1 MLRHLFWSSRKFCA
15 PDGKTYVWK
24 TRIAVNDLKASASF
38 PPQQT
43 RISRAMM
50 CCDDVMLRLLCAPL
64 AYLPSAQLIDYETK
78 KTVAKIHHTYHF
90 WPSRQKM
97 SLEVTSDAVPA
108 LDAIM
113 LSFVMCEEER
123 RDRGDTA

>member
-1 MLRHLFWSSRKFCA
+1 MC
-15 PDGKTYVWK
+15 
-24 TRIAVNDLKASASF
+24 F
-38 PPQQT
+38 PG
-43 RISRAMM
+43 
-50 CCDDVMLRLLCAPL
+50 
-64 AYLPSAQLIDYETK
+64 LPSAQLIDYETK
-78 KTVAKIHHTYHF
+78 KTVAKVYHTYHF

-97 SLEVTSDAVPA
+97 SLEVTSNAVPA